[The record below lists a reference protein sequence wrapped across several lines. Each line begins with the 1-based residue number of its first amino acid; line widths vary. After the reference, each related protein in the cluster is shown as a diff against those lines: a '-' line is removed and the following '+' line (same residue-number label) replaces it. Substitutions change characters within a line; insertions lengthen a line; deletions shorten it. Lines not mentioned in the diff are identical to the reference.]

1 MRNCRV
7 TVCSCR
13 ADAQA
18 GSAVKKTT
26 QAAPVSWCRRQ
37 DQKVIDSIRSELDIQ
52 AVLDS
57 IPYSA
62 DPVYRCPRSVLRDR
76 KANCF
81 DGALFAAA
89 ALLHLGRP
97 PLIMELKAVRD
108 DDHLLAVFRRH
119 GCWGAIAKSNCAG
132 LRYREPIYRNIREL
146 ALSYFEFYFN
156 VESEKTLR
164 GYSSPIDLA
173 ALDPDDWRVRDE
185 AMERIEHRID
195 RSRHYALVTPAMIKT
210 LGKTDD
216 RTYAAG
222 MLGADDRGLYKP
234 GPA

>member
-1 MRNCRV
+1 M
-7 TVCSCR
+7 
-13 ADAQA
+13 
-18 GSAVKKTT
+18 KKTT
-26 QAAPVSWCRRQ
+26 QAAPLSWSSRK
-37 DQKVIDSIRSELDIQ
+37 DQRLFESIRRELDIQ
-52 AVLDS
+52 NVLDS

-62 DPVYRCPRSVLRDR
+62 DPIYRCPRSVLRDR

-89 ALLHLGRP
+89 ALRHLGRP

-108 DDHLLAVFRRH
+108 DDHLLALFRRH

-132 LRYREPIYRNIREL
+132 LRFREPIYRTIREL

-164 GYSSPIDLA
+164 GYSVPVDLA
-173 ALDPDDWRVRDE
+173 GLDPDEWMFRDE
-185 AMERIEHRID
+185 TMERIENRID
-195 RSRHYALVTPAMIKT
+195 RARHYALVTPQMVKT
-210 LGKTDD
+210 LGKTDP

-234 GPA
+234 GAS